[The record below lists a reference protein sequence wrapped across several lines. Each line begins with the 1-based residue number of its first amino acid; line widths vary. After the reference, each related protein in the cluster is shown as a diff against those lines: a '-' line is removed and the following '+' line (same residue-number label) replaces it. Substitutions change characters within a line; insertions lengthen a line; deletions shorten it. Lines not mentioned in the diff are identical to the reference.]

1 MNGLTGAPTPAAPY
15 LTSDELAERYQV
27 PVQTVRYWRHMG
39 TGPKAVKIGRFVRY
53 RMADVLAWEQQLQ
66 PSAR

>member
-1 MNGLTGAPTPAAPY
+1 MNGKPTVLPSDPPY

-53 RMADVLAWEQQLQ
+53 RMDAVLMWEKELEAA
-66 PSAR
+66 AR